1 MQGDQHEHRS
11 PQQRAEHG
19 VGDDEPFAVVP
30 VHDRAAEHVAD
41 MRGNLAERGEHPAS
55 TTDWVSEKAI
65 SEIAK
70 PFIAAPIVEAVSA
83 VNHSTICGVAPQR
96 FTALRG
102 SAFAVWRG
110 LRLR

>member
-41 MRGNLAERGEHPAS
+41 MRGNLAERGEPSGEHHRLGEREGDQRDREAS
-55 TTDWVSEKAI
+55 HRGSDRRGGVCSE
-65 SEIAK
+65 
-70 PFIAAPIVEAVSA
+70 PL
-83 VNHSTICGVAPQR
+83 TICGVAPQR